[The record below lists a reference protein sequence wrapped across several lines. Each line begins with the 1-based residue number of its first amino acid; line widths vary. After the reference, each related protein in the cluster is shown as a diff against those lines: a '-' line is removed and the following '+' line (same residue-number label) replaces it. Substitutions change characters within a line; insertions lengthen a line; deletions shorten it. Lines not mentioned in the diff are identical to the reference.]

1 MIRLGPPA
9 TPARPVRRRC
19 ARAPRLSPS
28 AGRVRAGAGRFATI
42 RPMATLPPA
51 DAGQGAPPGAVS
63 GAGYLARGVRV
74 FLGTPGVWLLGLVPV
89 LIAALLVLALLV
101 LLVANLDAVTTW
113 LTPFA
118 DRWSAGAR
126 TAFRD
131 AVGIA
136 VVLAAVLLAVLS
148 FATLANMIGQPFFE
162 RISDRVERDLGDPPP
177 GIDQPWWRTL
187 PRATVESL
195 VLFALI
201 LGVNLPLFVLGLTPV
216 LGQTLVPAVQA
227 VVSGYLLSVELLAI
241 PLERRGLHLRG
252 RLRFAWSHR
261 GPVTG
266 FGVAA
271 LLLFLVPLANVVAM
285 PGAVVGGTLLVRR
298 LTGARDR

>member
-1 MIRLGPPA
+1 
-9 TPARPVRRRC
+9 
-19 ARAPRLSPS
+19 
-28 AGRVRAGAGRFATI
+28 
-42 RPMATLPPA
+42 MAALPPA
-51 DAGQGAPPGAVS
+51 RAGRGAPPGAVS
-63 GAGYLARGVRV
+63 GAGYMARGMRT
-74 FLGTPGVWLLGLVPV
+74 FLATPAVWLLGLVPV
-89 LIAALLVLALLV
+89 LIAGLLVLALLA
-101 LLVANLDAVTTW
+101 LLVGNVDAVAAW

-118 DRWSAGAR
+118 DHWSPGAR
-126 TAFRD
+126 GALRD

-136 VVLAAVLLAVLS
+136 VVLGALLLAVLS

-162 RISDRVERDLGDPPP
+162 RISDRVERDLGDPPA
-177 GIDQPWWRTL
+177 GIDSPWWRTL

-195 VLFALI
+195 VLFVLI
-201 LGVNLPLFVLGLTPV
+201 LGVNLPLLLLGLTPV
-216 LGQTLVPAVQA
+216 VGQSLVPVVQA

-241 PLERRGLHLRG
+241 PLERRGLRLRA

-271 LLLFLVPLANVVAM
+271 FLLFLVPFANVVAM
-285 PGAVVGGTLLVRR
+285 PGAVIGGTLLVRR